1 MKLSLYWYLFQGN
14 FYRNFLS
21 ILTPR
26 DPWHRGISLSGVKDW
41 DVKDTAESSSAWCQG
56 HRWVKLCM
64 VSRTRAESS
73 SARCQG
79 HHWVKLRM
87 VSRTPLSQVPHG
99 VRDTAESSSEWCQGH
114 RWVKLRMVSRTPLK
128 KVLRC
133 QWYCKATPVLY
144 HVLWLAFKMDTCTV
158 LDLPNSNLK
167 TCFPKAFDSVSL
179 RL

>member
-1 MKLSLYWYLFQGN
+1 M
-14 FYRNFLS
+14 
-21 ILTPR
+21 TPR
-26 DPWHRGISLSGVKDW
+26 NQSQRCQGLRR
-41 DVKDTAESSSAWCQG
+41 QG
-56 HRWVKLCM
+56 HRWVKLRM
-64 VSRTRAESS
+64 VSRTPLSQALHGVKTRAESS

-79 HHWVKLRM
+79 HHWVKLCM

-114 RWVKLRMVSRTPLK
+114 RWVKLRMASRTPLK

-133 QWYCKATPVLY
+133 QWYCKATPVLLLY

-167 TCFPKAFDSVSL
+167 TCFPKAFDSVYL